1 MRFGLPEDFEVVVE
15 IPPVISENL
24 VTVAPPQPKL
34 LQYENETRF
43 SKAPLDIYHRQ
54 LADLVGM
61 KQATN
66 DERHEFSRFDDLRAA
81 IEQINHKAKEDSNSL
96 QYKQKFPEYESTAK
110 SNINRLMSVVKQSLD
125 TQNDRVQT
133 AIQREQ
139 ERIRKEQELLR
150 QQELERQERLL
161 QEKKQKQAE
170 EEARKK
176 QLEEKRQEELRI
188 QKEKEMLEKKRLE
201 ELAREKELEAKRK
214 QELEEQK
221 KQAELEK
228 AKQEELKAKQAS
240 SQTNFASIEKL
251 FLKYKQDI
259 ADIKQNVVQ
268 KLQESPDVK
277 KHANQLKR
285 KINPK
290 FGQLSNSFSQ
300 LKKIT
305 DEVVQYIQMAQGNEL
320 AYKWIMN
327 FVAKAIIDQ
336 AETEVIVKPTAA
348 LPLARLSYQLL
359 LTFPEFEYYLTAR
372 FVKKCPYI
380 IGYSCTIETEEGRLR
395 MGYKRKDNQW
405 EDPVKY
411 DERVSGICTVW
422 SVMTRLTEFP
432 QHPKYSFEA
441 SWSFLARLLNT
452 DKKLLT
458 NTHFAVT
465 ANWWDGAANN
475 FLPKYGKQSQKLLS
489 SVIQDWPLSVSDKK
503 FPAAARLL
511 ILGEDWMNHN
521 KIESLK
527 EMEN

>member
-1 MRFGLPEDFEVVVE
+1 MRFGLPEDFDVVVE
-15 IPPVISENL
+15 LPPVITKKIVTIAPQQSKL
-24 VTVAPPQPKL
+24 VQIGTKAK
-34 LQYENETRF
+34 F
-43 SKAPLDIYHRQ
+43 STASLDAYHRQ
-54 LADLVGM
+54 LAELVGM
-61 KQATN
+61 
-66 DERHEFSRFDDLRAA
+66 ERKCNSEGPVLSRFDDLRDA
-81 IEQINHKAKEDSNSL
+81 IDQIDHKANEYSTSV
-96 QYKQKFPEYESTAK
+96 QYNENFKRYEATAK
-110 SNINRLMSVVKQSLD
+110 SNINRLILAEKQSLD
-125 TQNDRVQT
+125 LQNECVQRV
-133 AIQREQ
+133 IQREQ

-161 QEKKQKQAE
+161 QEKKRKEAE

-176 QLEEKRQEELRI
+176 QLEEKKQEELRI
-188 QKEKEMLEKKRLE
+188 QKEKEMLEKQRLE
-201 ELAREKELEAKRK
+201 ELAKEKEMEAKRK

-221 KQAELEK
+221 KQAELEN

-240 SQTNFASIEKL
+240 SQTNFARIEKL

-259 ADIKQNVVQ
+259 VDIKQNVVQ
-268 KLQESPDVK
+268 KLQESPEVK

-305 DEVVQYIQMAQGNEL
+305 DEVIQYIQMAQGNEL

-327 FVAKAIIDQ
+327 FVAKAIVDQ

-405 EDPVKY
+405 EDSVKY

-452 DKKLLT
+452 DKNLLT

-465 ANWWDGAANN
+465 ANWWDGTANN
-475 FLPKYGKQSQKLLS
+475 FLPKYGKQSQKLLR
-489 SVIQDWPLSVSDKK
+489 SVIHDWPLSVSENK

-521 KIESLK
+521 RIESLK